1 MIDQSNLP
9 GFEQRL
15 EIRDDHRPA
24 LRDGSDELGVR
35 LFARMRECELRRRP
49 RGFNLERAFGVAL
62 CLERRAP
69 FTAPTQH
76 QALRRNALENLARVD
91 RKSTRLNSSHGYISY
106 A

>member
-35 LFARMRECELRRRP
+35 PFARMRECELRGRP
-49 RGFNLERAFGVAL
+49 RGFNLEHAFGLAL
-62 CLERRAP
+62 CLERGAP

-76 QALRRNALENLARVD
+76 QALPRNALDNLARPHAVAV
-91 RKSTRLNSSHGYISY
+91 SVPCPSS